1 MKKVLFM
8 FTILAVTAA
17 MLVSCKDK
25 TATSNLPYIDTT
37 GFAQFQAWKY
47 QNERLDANQAYATN
61 AGNTA
66 TTTRAHKVASKKVSM
81 NSTSQNNAKVV
92 QKKGWSKAAKGAAI
106 GGGTGAVLGVLLNK
120 RNRVAGGIIGGII
133 GGGLGFGIGRHQDKK
148 DGRY

>member
-1 MKKVLFM
+1 MKKVLFI
-8 FTILAVTAA
+8 FTLLAVTAA
-17 MLVSCKDK
+17 MMVSCKDK
-25 TATSNLPYIDTT
+25 ATTGNLPYIDTT

-47 QNERLDANQAYATN
+47 QHERLDANQAYAMNT
-61 AGNTA
+61 GNTA
-66 TTTRAHKVASKKVSM
+66 TTTARKPVASKKMSM
-81 NSTSQNNAKVV
+81 NSTSQNDAKVV
-92 QKKGWSKAAKGAAI
+92 KKKGWSKAAKGAAI